1 MVHRFWMMVNS
12 IRMLMRR
19 IVIMDWIRMV
29 NRIVGMLSW
38 SRVMVI

>member
-12 IRMLMRR
+12 IRMLLRR
-19 IVIMDWIRMV
+19 IVMMDWFRMV

>member
-1 MVHRFWMMVNS
+1 MVHRFWMMAYS

-19 IVIMDWIRMV
+19 IVMMDWIRMV